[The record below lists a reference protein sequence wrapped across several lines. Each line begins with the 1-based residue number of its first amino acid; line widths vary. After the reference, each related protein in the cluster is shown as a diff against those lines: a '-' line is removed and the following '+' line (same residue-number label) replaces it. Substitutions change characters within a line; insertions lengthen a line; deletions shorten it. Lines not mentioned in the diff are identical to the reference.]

1 MRVMGSPAY
10 YPLIENGNNWY
21 DCHASCE
28 LILDNT
34 EELVFIISTFDRP
47 EKRRVGMMLP
57 GIPHRPNKTTRLSLE
72 LHYVSQKECR
82 VTVRDLGFG
91 EMFPSSG
98 KVWTETVDGKG
109 DEQMSGYILC
119 QTKKAE
125 RPYFIENISTNI
137 YSIEELCYYLYH
149 NLYLID
155 ASVINEELCM
165 WIQQELELPKLA
177 AKLRPKLQNYTNAE
191 DVLYPIFKEINYLTY
206 EELKNLNSRM
216 ALLNQESPALRQK
229 RKGDCLVE
237 NRMYVNAIQVY
248 QKLLEQNPDS
258 ERTDFAAD
266 VLYNLGCAYSY
277 LFQMEKALECF
288 LGFL

>member
-1 MRVMGSPAY
+1 
-10 YPLIENGNNWY
+10 
-21 DCHASCE
+21 
-28 LILDNT
+28 
-34 EELVFIISTFDRP
+34 
-47 EKRRVGMMLP
+47 
-57 GIPHRPNKTTRLSLE
+57 
-72 LHYVSQKECR
+72 
-82 VTVRDLGFG
+82 
-91 EMFPSSG
+91 
-98 KVWTETVDGKG
+98 
-109 DEQMSGYILC
+109 MSGYILC

-277 LFQMEKALECF
+277 LFQMEKARNVS
-288 LGFL
+288 GFPMKKPVSDNTENVSSGIQKHRNKKDYEHRVSELKITEELKKELKEAWKEFEKIPEKPVEGRESGASWKT

>member
-1 MRVMGSPAY
+1 
-10 YPLIENGNNWY
+10 
-21 DCHASCE
+21 
-28 LILDNT
+28 
-34 EELVFIISTFDRP
+34 
-47 EKRRVGMMLP
+47 
-57 GIPHRPNKTTRLSLE
+57 
-72 LHYVSQKECR
+72 
-82 VTVRDLGFG
+82 
-91 EMFPSSG
+91 
-98 KVWTETVDGKG
+98 
-109 DEQMSGYILC
+109 MSGYILC

-277 LFQMEKALECF
+277 LFQMEKAMECF
-288 LGFL
+288 YHAWEKTQSPKELKAYLLSYRSIRSGAEYEKELVRLEATDEIKEDIQNALKQFAAVPEPALEEKDVDSTLAKLTAGYHRSTGS

>member
-1 MRVMGSPAY
+1 
-10 YPLIENGNNWY
+10 
-21 DCHASCE
+21 
-28 LILDNT
+28 
-34 EELVFIISTFDRP
+34 
-47 EKRRVGMMLP
+47 
-57 GIPHRPNKTTRLSLE
+57 
-72 LHYVSQKECR
+72 
-82 VTVRDLGFG
+82 
-91 EMFPSSG
+91 
-98 KVWTETVDGKG
+98 
-109 DEQMSGYILC
+109 MSGYILC

-277 LFQMEKALECF
+277 LFQMEKAVECF
-288 LGFL
+288 WEAFLTESSDKELICYLLAYRSVKKPEEYEKKLKELNVSSEVKAALKEALDQFSQKKEISIRPGRTDEMLEKLTGEYHRSTGS